1 MHKITGTFPAVL
13 TPVNENFSI
22 NKNLFLNHCQN
33 LLKEGVDGLAVF
45 GTTGEANSFTVEEK
59 IEVMQFLSNNI
70 KSEFLI
76 PGSGQCSIKDTVRLT
91 KEFAKLKTKAILIL
105 PPFFYKN
112 ISDDGLIN
120 FYRNVIENVA
130 ESDLKYILYHIPQV
144 SGVSF
149 SFKIIENLIKLYP
162 ENIIGMKDS
171 SGDIDNMLKIIK
183 YFDKFSL
190 FSGSDSLALKVRKHG
205 GAGAI
210 TATSNICAKLLS
222 FIVKNYKN
230 DQQIQE
236 FKFLQDLLVQIR
248 LTTFREEPIRT
259 LKGYL
264 SLINNNENWNNVVP
278 PLKKIISPEKNKNIL
293 QLIDLVKKIDKN
305 LPNT

>member
-248 LTTFREEPIRT
+248 LTTFREEPIST
-259 LKGYL
+259 LKGFL
-264 SLINNNENWNNVVP
+264 SLINNNENWNNIVP

-305 LPNT
+305 LPNA

>member
-236 FKFLQDLLVQIR
+236 FKFLHDLLVQIR
-248 LTTFREEPIRT
+248 LTTFREEPIST
-259 LKGYL
+259 LKGFL

>member
-1 MHKITGTFPAVL
+1 MHKIKGVFSAAL
-13 TPVNENFSI
+13 TPINQDYSI
-22 NKNLFLNHCQN
+22 NFQLFLSHCQW
-33 LLKEGVDGLAVF
+33 LLTQGLDGLAVF

-248 LTTFREEPIRT
+248 LTTFREEPISA
-259 LKGYL
+259 LKGVL
-264 SLINNNENWNNVVP
+264 SLTSNNESWNNVVP

-305 LPNT
+305 LPNP

>member
-1 MHKITGTFPAVL
+1 
-13 TPVNENFSI
+13 
-22 NKNLFLNHCQN
+22 
-33 LLKEGVDGLAVF
+33 
-45 GTTGEANSFTVEEK
+45 
-59 IEVMQFLSNNI
+59 
-70 KSEFLI
+70 
-76 PGSGQCSIKDTVRLT
+76 
-91 KEFAKLKTKAILIL
+91 
-105 PPFFYKN
+105 
-112 ISDDGLIN
+112 
-120 FYRNVIENVA
+120 
-130 ESDLKYILYHIPQV
+130 
-144 SGVSF
+144 
-149 SFKIIENLIKLYP
+149 
-162 ENIIGMKDS
+162 MKDS

-248 LTTFREEPIRT
+248 LTTFREEPIST
-259 LKGYL
+259 LKGFL
-264 SLINNNENWNNVVP
+264 SLINNNENWNNIVP

>member
-33 LLKEGVDGLAVF
+33 LLKEGVDGLAIF

-248 LTTFREEPIRT
+248 LTTFREEPIST
-259 LKGYL
+259 LKGFL
-264 SLINNNENWNNVVP
+264 SLINNNENWNNIVP

-305 LPNT
+305 LPNA

>member
-230 DQQIQE
+230 DQKIQE
-236 FKFLQDLLVQIR
+236 FKFLHDLLVQIR
-248 LTTFREEPIRT
+248 LTTFREEPISA
-259 LKGYL
+259 LKGFL
-264 SLINNNENWNNVVP
+264 SLTSNNENWNNVVP

-305 LPNT
+305 LPNP

>member
-230 DQQIQE
+230 DQKIQE
-236 FKFLQDLLVQIR
+236 FKFLHDLLVQIR
-248 LTTFREEPIRT
+248 LTTFREEPISA
-259 LKGYL
+259 LKGFL
-264 SLINNNENWNNVVP
+264 SLTSNNENWNNVVP

>member
-22 NKNLFLNHCQN
+22 NKNLFLNHCNN
-33 LLKEGVDGLAVF
+33 LLKDGVDGLAVF

-248 LTTFREEPIRT
+248 LTTFREEPIST
-259 LKGYL
+259 LKGFL